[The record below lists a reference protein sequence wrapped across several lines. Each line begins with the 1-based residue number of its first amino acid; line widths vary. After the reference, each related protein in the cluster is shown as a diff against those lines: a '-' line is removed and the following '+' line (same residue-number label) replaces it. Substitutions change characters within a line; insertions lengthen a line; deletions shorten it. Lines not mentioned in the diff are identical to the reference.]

1 MNPDA
6 AAHKPTL
13 KFDADARFAIRL
25 HAEAAW
31 GQRRS
36 PARPFCKFD
45 KRKKGQKFERS

>member
-31 GQRRS
+31 SQRRGRMKS
-36 PARPFCKFD
+36 PAVSHLRNYLF
-45 KRKKGQKFERS
+45 